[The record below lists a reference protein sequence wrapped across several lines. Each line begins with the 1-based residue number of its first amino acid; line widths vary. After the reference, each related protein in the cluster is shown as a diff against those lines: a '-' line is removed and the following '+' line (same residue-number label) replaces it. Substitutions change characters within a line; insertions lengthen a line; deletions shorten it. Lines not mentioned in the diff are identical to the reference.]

1 METIVDGIADNP
13 KKFEFVGIE
22 DATRPQA
29 LPDLDAAF
37 VTISFA
43 PPAGLSSDQAI
54 NAARFGQDTWG
65 ARRSRFRIRLCP
77 IAQCLIR
84 LCLIPSA

>member
-13 KKFEFVGIE
+13 KKIEFVGIE

-65 ARRSRFRIRLCP
+65 APVVPVSGFVCAL
-77 IAQCLIR
+77 L
-84 LCLIPSA
+84 PSA